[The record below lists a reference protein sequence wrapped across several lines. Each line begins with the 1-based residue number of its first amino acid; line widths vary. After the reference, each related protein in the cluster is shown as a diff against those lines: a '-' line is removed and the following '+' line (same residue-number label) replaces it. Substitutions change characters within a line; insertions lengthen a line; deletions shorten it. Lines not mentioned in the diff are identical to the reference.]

1 VVVADSDPLSVDAG
15 IPMAAAAARFAARK
29 LSNIVVDVR
38 DQTSNSDGYDPELML
53 PTLSS
58 FSY

>member
-1 VVVADSDPLSVDAG
+1 
-15 IPMAAAAARFAARK
+15 MAAAAARFAARK